1 MKRRGIW
8 LLGAPLLLALAL
20 AGCGNLTGGTSV
32 NTSAATL
39 TTGPITIATD
49 HSAYAPTDAMQ
60 ITIQNNQPA
69 AIYAYDTQASCSV
82 LTLEVQKNGQWV
94 ASNALHCP
102 LGRAAMAVKIA
113 PGAKYT
119 ASVGARVMSI
129 GQSASLPAGTY
140 RLALSYYD
148 APLSGA
154 SNAPTATTIYS
165 ATLTVSGTVPPS
177 GGAIPTTT
185 GAQPPSK

>member
-1 MKRRGIW
+1 MTRLKYW

-49 HSAYAPTDAMQ
+49 HSAYAPTDTMK
-60 ITIQNNQPA
+60 ITIQNNLTT
-69 AIYAYDTQASCSV
+69 AIYAYDTQASCSI
-82 LTLEVQKNGQWV
+82 LTLEVQQSGQWV

-102 LGRAAMAVKIA
+102 LGRAAMAVKIE
-113 PGAKYT
+113 PGGKYT
-119 ASVGARVMSI
+119 TSIGARVMSI
-129 GQSASLPAGTY
+129 GQSHSVPEGTY
-140 RLALSYYD
+140 RLALNYYD

-154 SNAPTATTIYS
+154 SKAPTATTIYS
-165 ATLTVSGTVPPS
+165 ATLTISGTVPPS
-177 GGAIPTTT
+177 TGTIPSAPGAKPPT
-185 GAQPPSK
+185 K